1 MKNND
6 TIKCTAGIVRI
17 DKNLLFAKKKFEHK
31 FTNGKNY
38 CKVKDHRY
46 YTGKYRGAVH
56 SIRNLKIGIP
66 KWISLVFHNG
76 SNYDYHVIIKKLA
89 KEFEKRI

>member
-1 MKNND
+1 MNSRNHANRKQSA
-6 TIKCTAGIVRI
+6 ICKQ
-17 DKNLLFAKKKFEHK
+17 KFEHK
-31 FTNGKNY
+31 HTNGKNY

-66 KWISLVFHNG
+66 K
-76 SNYDYHVIIKKLA
+76 
-89 KEFEKRI
+89 